1 MCSGDRY
8 GEERAGGGCLW
19 GVDVDACWGGGRLC
33 VCAGGGGCLFLPQM
47 LDTAWALAQTGNVNS
62 SHPCPIPEDP
72 RPITGDYGVS
82 VLGERSSQGQQEG
95 RAATVSRRV
104 APQANTRGAG
114 MLLLGGGTWS
124 TAGKPHHTPAG
135 KALHQPPV
143 LEAGLGS
150 PADGNLSLYLE
161 VSREMLN
168 GTRVCSKQASC
179 LPAPPSLGLDVTA
192 SETSSWGRRRTK

>member
-1 MCSGDRY
+1 MSLGR
-8 GEERAGGGCLW
+8 GCGRVLGW
-19 GVDVDACWGGGRLC
+19 GQAVCVRWRWGG
-33 VCAGGGGCLFLPQM
+33 LFLPQM
-47 LDTAWALAQTGNVNS
+47 LNTAWALAQTGNVNS

-114 MLLLGGGTWS
+114 MLLGGGTWS

-135 KALHQPPV
+135 KALDQPPV
-143 LEAGLGS
+143 PEAGLGS
-150 PADGNLSLYLE
+150 PADGNLSLYPG

-192 SETSSWGRRRTK
+192 TETSSWGRRRTK